1 MRVKPSMMESPVQKS
16 SPSPGIV
23 SYTEPSTCTTTK
35 QMTLRF
41 QRDSWKLRRSR
52 YGSFSMPSSRAKMLI
67 LPGRRPFTRSSA
79 SWIVKFL
86 RFSNPLTAYKNSF
99 TSRDCNALL
108 NVWIEEFPLGCPTSL
123 CLDFGF
129 IYLCG
134 GGMDML

>member
-1 MRVKPSMMESPVQKS
+1 
-16 SPSPGIV
+16 
-23 SYTEPSTCTTTK
+23 
-35 QMTLRF
+35 
-41 QRDSWKLRRSR
+41 
-52 YGSFSMPSSRAKMLI
+52 MPSSRAKMLI

-99 TSRDCNALL
+99 TSRDCNTLL
-108 NVWIEEFPLGCPTSL
+108 NVWIEEVPLGCPTSL